1 MEGKGDAAGGG
12 AANAA
17 ALAEPAIEEL
27 LGDECYADFLRD
39 DFDVKAYTSRSIHQA
54 VIAEQLAKLAQGI
67 SQLDKE
73 LHLQVVA
80 RHEDLLAQATGIES
94 LEGVLQMMQ
103 TRISAL
109 QSTVDRIRA
118 KIVDPYNKIV
128 SRTAQLARLQAAC
141 DLLRRIIR
149 ILYLSKRLQ
158 GQLQGGSREITK
170 AAQSLNELDY
180 LSQGIDLSGIEVIEN
195 DLLFIARARLE
206 VENQAKRLL
215 EQGIE
220 TQNPTQVGTAL
231 QAFYNLG
238 TLKATVTNVV
248 DGYCTSLEEN
258 ISNALDIKVLTQPS
272 QTLVKGGPGRAA
284 MPTPGNT
291 AAFRAA
297 LWTNME
303 KLMDQICAACG
314 QVQHLQKVLSK
325 KRDPVT
331 HTCFIDELA
340 KDGQSDILYTFWT
353 AVTQTLASHFQKA
366 TDSSMFLKQAFEGE
380 YPKLLR
386 LYNDLWKRLQQYS
399 ENIQRNF
406 ITNGNAEHV
415 TELQQ
420 IEDDTQ
426 DIFMQ
431 KKQDY
436 DPEIALKD
444 SLQPYEAAYLSK
456 SLSRLF
462 DPINL
467 VFPPGGRNP
476 PSSDELE
483 SIIKTIGSELNVAS
497 VDSNLSLAVSKN
509 VAKTIQLFGVKSEQ
523 LLSTQGE
530 ASQVIGPLTE
540 GQRRNVAVVNS
551 LFKLYQSVL
560 RVVSSQSAFPAA
572 SEEIINTALKTFHDL
587 MGNAVQPLL
596 NSVGD
601 SIEAIIIT
609 MHQEDFSGSLPTS
622 GKPDIPCSLYMKELQ
637 GFIARV
643 MNDYFRHFECY
654 DFVYESTEAIAQRA
668 IEIFIRNAS
677 LLRPL
682 GEGGKMRLAA
692 DFAQMELA
700 VAPLCRRVSDLGRS
714 YRLLRSF
721 RPMLFQT
728 SEHIASSPAA
738 GDIIP
743 YSTVIQFLFTRAPPE
758 LKSPFQRA
766 EWTVARYSRWLDD
779 HPSEKD
785 RLVLIRGALEAYV
798 QSVRS
803 REGKEFAP
811 VYPIM
816 IQLLQKALSTLQ

>member
-1 MEGKGDAAGGG
+1 MEEAGAGGG
-12 AANAA
+12 AAPAP
-17 ALAEPAIEEL
+17 ALAEL
-27 LGDECYADFLRD
+27 LADECYADFFRE
-39 DFDVKAYTSRSIHQA
+39 DFDVKAYTSQSIHQA

-103 TRISAL
+103 TRIGAL
-109 QSTVDRIRA
+109 QSTVDRIKV

-128 SRTAQLARLQAAC
+128 SRTAQLAKLQAAC

-215 EQGIE
+215 EQGVE

-231 QAFYNLG
+231 QVFHNLG
-238 TLKATVTNVV
+238 TLKDTIANVV
-248 DGYCTSLEEN
+248 DGYCTALEEN
-258 ISNALDIKVLTQPS
+258 IKNALDIKVLTQPS
-272 QTLVKGGPGRAA
+272 QTVTRGGPGRAA

-314 QVQHLQKVLSK
+314 QVQHLQKVLTK
-325 KRDPVT
+325 KRDPVS
-331 HTCFIDELA
+331 HICFIEEIV
-340 KDGQSDILYTFWT
+340 KDGQSDILYKFWT
-353 AVTQTLASHFQKA
+353 AVTQTLSSQFQSA
-366 TDSSMFLKQAFEGE
+366 TDSSTFLKQAFEGE

-399 ENIQRNF
+399 QNIQRNF
-406 ITNGNAEHV
+406 NTSGATDLL

-420 IEDDTQ
+420 MEEDAQ

-431 KKQDY
+431 KPQDY
-436 DPEIALKD
+436 DPEKALKD
-444 SLQPYEAAYLSK
+444 SLQQYEAAYLSK

-476 PSSDELE
+476 PSSDELD
-483 SIIKTIGSELNVAS
+483 SIIKTVASELNVAA
-497 VDSNLSLAVSKN
+497 VDPDLSLAVAKN
-509 VAKTIQLFGVKSEQ
+509 VAKTIQLYGVKSEQ
-523 LLSTQGE
+523 L
-530 ASQVIGPLTE
+530 
-540 GQRRNVAVVNS
+540 
-551 LFKLYQSVL
+551 
-560 RVVSSQSAFPAA
+560 
-572 SEEIINTALKTFHDL
+572 
-587 MGNAVQPLL
+587 
-596 NSVGD
+596 
-601 SIEAIIIT
+601 
-609 MHQEDFSGSLPTS
+609 
-622 GKPDIPCSLYMKELQ
+622 
-637 GFIARV
+637 
-643 MNDYFRHFECY
+643 
-654 DFVYESTEAIAQRA
+654 
-668 IEIFIRNAS
+668 
-677 LLRPL
+677 
-682 GEGGKMRLAA
+682 
-692 DFAQMELA
+692 MELA
-700 VAPLCRRVSDLGRS
+700 VAPLCRRVSDLGKS
-714 YRLLRSF
+714 YRQLRSF
-721 RPMLFQT
+721 RPLLFQT
-728 SEHIASSPAA
+728 SEHIASSPAL
-738 GDIIP
+738 GEVIPFSIIL
-743 YSTVIQFLFTRAPPE
+743 QFLFTRAPAE

-766 EWTVARYSRWLDD
+766 EWSIARYSQWLDD

-785 RLVLIRGALEAYV
+785 RLALIRGALEAYV
-798 QSVRS
+798 QSVRT

-816 IQLLQKALSTLQ
+816 VQLLQKAMSTLQ

>member
-1 MEGKGDAAGGG
+1 MEGIGVAGSGAEALVSG
-12 AANAA
+12 AA
-17 ALAEPAIEEL
+17 PISVREL
-27 LGDECYADFLRD
+27 LQDECYLDFLSE
-39 DFDVKAYTSRSIHQA
+39 DFDVKTYTSQSIHQA

-103 TRISAL
+103 TRIGAL
-109 QSTVDRIRA
+109 QGAIDRIKA

-128 SRTAQLARLQAAC
+128 ARTAQLARLQVAC

-195 DLLFIARARLE
+195 DLLFVARARLE

-215 EQGIE
+215 EQGVE

-231 QAFYNLG
+231 QVFHNLG
-238 TLKATVTNVV
+238 TLKDTITNVV
-248 DGYCTSLEEN
+248 DGYCATLEEN
-258 ISNALDIKVLTQPS
+258 INNALDIKVLTQSS
-272 QTLVKGGPGRAA
+272 QTAIKGPGRAT

-291 AAFRAA
+291 AAFRAT

-314 QVQHLQKVLSK
+314 QVQHLQKVLAK
-325 KRDPVT
+325 KRDPVS
-331 HTCFIDELA
+331 HICFIEEIL
-340 KDGQSDILYTFWT
+340 KDGQSEILYTFWNVVTDTLSSRFQT
-353 AVTQTLASHFQKA
+353 ATN
-366 TDSSMFLKQAFEGE
+366 SSVFLKQAFEGE

-386 LYNDLWKRLQQYS
+386 LYNDLWKRLQQYNQ
-399 ENIQRNF
+399 NIQGNF
-406 ITNGNAEHV
+406 NSSGTTDLYID
-415 TELQQ
+415 LQQ
-420 IEDDTQ
+420 VEDDVQ

-436 DPEIALKD
+436 DPEKALKD

-476 PSSDELE
+476 PSPDELD
-483 SIIKTIGSELNVAS
+483 SIIKTIASELNVAA
-497 VDSNLSLAVSKN
+497 VDSNLTLAVSKN
-509 VAKTIQLFGVKSEQ
+509 VAKTIQLYGVKSEQ

-551 LFKLYQSVL
+551 LYKLHQSVIK
-560 RVVSSQSAFPAA
+560 VVSNQVSFPAA
-572 SEEIINTALKTFHDL
+572 AEETVATALKTIHDL

-596 NSVGD
+596 TSVGD

-609 MHQEDFSGSLPTS
+609 MHQEDFSGSLPSS
-622 GKPDIPCSLYMKELQ
+622 GKPDVPCSLYMKELQ

-643 MNDYFRHFECY
+643 MNDYFRHFECSE
-654 DFVYESTEAIAQRA
+654 FVFDNTEAIAQRA
-668 IEIFIRNAS
+668 IKLFVRNAS

-700 VAPLCRRVSDLGRS
+700 VAPLCRRVSDLGKS

-721 RPMLFQT
+721 RPLLFQT
-728 SEHIASSPAA
+728 SEHVANSPAL

-743 YSTVIQFLFTRAPPE
+743 FSIIIHFLFTRAPAE

-766 EWTVARYSRWLDD
+766 EWSHARYSQWLDD

-785 RLVLIRGALEAYV
+785 RLLLIRGALEAYV
-798 QSVRS
+798 QSVKS

-816 IQLLQKALSTLQ
+816 VQLLQKAMSTLQ

>member
-1 MEGKGDAAGGG
+1 MAGDSGTIWV
-12 AANAA
+12 
-17 ALAEPAIEEL
+17 ALEML
-27 LGDECYADFLRD
+27 QDDCYADFLKE
-39 DFDVKAYTSRSIHQA
+39 DFDVKTYTSQSIHQA

-103 TRISAL
+103 TRIGAL

-215 EQGIE
+215 EQGVE

-231 QAFYNLG
+231 QVFYNLG
-238 TLKATVTNVV
+238 SLKDTVNNVV
-248 DGYCTSLEEN
+248 DGYCATLEEN
-258 ISNALDIKVLTQPS
+258 ISSALDIKILTQPL
-272 QTLVKGGPGRAA
+272 QTRGGPGRAA
-284 MPTPGNT
+284 MPTPGNS

-303 KLMDQICAACG
+303 KLMDQICAACV
-314 QVQHLQKVLSK
+314 QVQHLQKVLIK

-331 HTCFIDELA
+331 HVCFIDEIA
-340 KDGQSDILYTFWT
+340 KEGQSDILSGFWN
-353 AVTQTLASHFQKA
+353 AVTEILSSHFQKA
-366 TDSSMFLKQAFEGE
+366 TQASTFLKQAFEGE

-399 ENIQRNF
+399 QNNPGSF
-406 ITNGNAEHV
+406 AASGSAELLS
-415 TELQQ
+415 ELQQ
-420 IEDDTQ
+420 MEDDTR
-426 DIFMQ
+426 DIFML
-431 KKQDY
+431 KKHDY
-436 DPEIALKD
+436 DPEKALKD
-444 SLQPYEAAYLSK
+444 SLQAYEAAYLSK

-476 PSSDELE
+476 PSTDELD
-483 SIIKTIGSELNVAS
+483 SIIKTITSELNVAA
-497 VDSNLSLAVSKN
+497 VDPNLSLAVSKN
-509 VAKTIQLFGVKSEQ
+509 IAKTIQLYGVKSEQ
-523 LLSTQGE
+523 LLSTQGD
-530 ASQVIGPLTE
+530 ASQVIGPLTD

-551 LFKLYQSVL
+551 LYRLHQSVL
-560 RVVSSQSAFPAA
+560 KVVSSQSSFPAVA
-572 SEEIINTALKTFHDL
+572 EQTISAALKVIHLL
-587 MGNAVQPLL
+587 MGSAVQPLL
-596 NSVGD
+596 NSVAD
-601 SIEAIIIT
+601 SVEAIIIT
-609 MHQEDFSGSLPTS
+609 MHQEDFSGQLSNS
-622 GKPDIPCSLYMKELQ
+622 GRPDVPCSLYMKELQ

-643 MNDYFRHFECY
+643 MSDYFRHFECF
-654 DFVYESTEAIAQRA
+654 DFVYDNTEAIAQRA
-668 IEIFIRNAS
+668 IEVFIRNAS

-700 VAPLCRRVSDLGRS
+700 VAPLCRRVSDLGKP

-721 RPMLFQT
+721 RPLLFQT
-728 SEHIASSPAA
+728 NEHIASSPAI

-743 YSTVIQFLFTRAPPE
+743 YSTILQFLFTRAPPE
-758 LKSPFQRA
+758 LKSPYQRA
-766 EWTVARYSRWLDD
+766 EWSFARYSQWLDD

-785 RLVLIRGALEAYV
+785 RLILIRGALEAYV
-798 QSVRS
+798 QSVRT
-803 REGKEFAP
+803 REAKEFAP

-816 IQLLQKALSTLQ
+816 VQLLQKATSALQ

>member
-1 MEGKGDAAGGG
+1 GGG
-12 AANAA
+12 GTP
-17 ALAEPAIEEL
+17 ALGLTLGEL
-27 LGDECYADFLRD
+27 LGDECFAEFLRE
-39 DFDVKAYTSRSIHQA
+39 DFDVKTYTSQSIHQA

-80 RHEDLLAQATGIES
+80 RHEDLLAQATGIGS

-103 TRISAL
+103 TRIGAL

-128 SRTAQLARLQAAC
+128 SRTAQLAKLQAAC

-215 EQGIE
+215 EQGVE

-231 QAFYNLG
+231 QVFHNLG
-238 TLKATVTNVV
+238 TLKDTISNVV
-248 DGYCTSLEEN
+248 DGYCASLEEN
-258 ISNALDIKVLTQPS
+258 INNALDIKVLSQPS
-272 QTLVKGGPGRAA
+272 QTVTRGGPGRAV

-303 KLMDQICAACG
+303 KLMDQICAACA
-314 QVQHLQKVLSK
+314 QVQHLQKVLTK
-325 KRDPVT
+325 KRDPVS
-331 HTCFIDELA
+331 HVCFIEEIV
-340 KDGQSDILYTFWT
+340 KEGQSDILYTFWT
-353 AVTQTLASHFQKA
+353 AVTQTLSSQFQRA
-366 TDSSMFLKQAFEGE
+366 TDSSVFLKQAFEGE

-399 ENIQRNF
+399 QNIQRNF
-406 ITNGNAEHV
+406 NTSA
-415 TELQQ
+415 TTDLFAELQQ
-420 IEDDTQ
+420 MEEDTH

-436 DPEIALKD
+436 DSEKALKD

-476 PSSDELE
+476 PSTDELD
-483 SIIKTIGSELNVAS
+483 SIIKTIASELNVAA
-497 VDSNLSLAVSKN
+497 VDPNLSLAVSKN
-509 VAKTIQLFGVKSEQ
+509 VAKTIQLYGVKSEQ
-523 LLSTQGE
+523 LLSTQGD

-551 LFKLYQSVL
+551 LYRLHQSVL
-560 RVVSSQSAFPAA
+560 KVVSSQSSFPAA
-572 SEEIINTALKTFHDL
+572 AEQTIATALKTIHDL
-587 MGNAVQPLL
+587 MGSAVQPLL

-601 SIEAIIIT
+601 SVEAIIIT
-609 MHQEDFSGSLPTS
+609 MHQEDFSGSLSSS
-622 GKPDIPCSLYMKELQ
+622 GKPDVPCSLYMKELQ

-643 MNDYFRHFECY
+643 MSDYFRHFECF
-654 DFVYESTEAIAQRA
+654 DFVFDNTEAIAQRA
-668 IEIFIRNAS
+668 IELFIRNAS

-700 VAPLCRRVSDLGRS
+700 VAPLCRRVSDLGKS

-721 RPMLFQT
+721 RPLLFQT
-728 SEHIASSPAA
+728 SEHIANSPAV

-743 YSTVIQFLFTRAPPE
+743 FSIILQFLFTRSPPE

-766 EWTVARYSRWLDD
+766 EWSIARYSQWLDD

-798 QSVRS
+798 QSVRT

-816 IQLLQKALSTLQ
+816 VQLLKKAMSTLQ